1 MTTWLITGCSSGLGR
16 AFAEAA
22 LKRGYNVVA
31 TARDAATLEGL
42 AARYPSTAL
51 ALSLDVTDRRQIEAA
66 HAHAVDAFG
75 EIDVLVNN
83 AGYGYRA
90 AIEEGEP
97 DALARLFA
105 TNFFGAVDLMQVVLP
120 GMRARRR
127 GTIVNISSIGARIS
141 PPGSGFYAASK
152 AALEAAT
159 LSLRREV
166 KPLGITAM
174 VVEPGAFRTDFS
186 GRSLTQ
192 SAEAIA
198 DYAETAGQRRKERDT
213 VAGTQRGEP
222 RKAADALITAIED
235 PEPPFMLVLGPDAVA
250 GFRNALSDLGADADR
265 WEETSVST
273 DHGADAD
280 SVISGVANQPNS

>member
-22 LKRGYNVVA
+22 LERGYNVVA
-31 TARDAATLEGL
+31 TARDATKLENL
-42 AARYPSTAL
+42 AARYPNTAL
-51 ALSLDVTDRRQIEAA
+51 ALSLDVTDRPQIEAA
-66 HAHAVDAFG
+66 HARAVEVFG

-97 DALARLFA
+97 DALERLFA

-127 GTIVNISSIGARIS
+127 GTIVSISSIGARVS

-192 SAEAIA
+192 ASEAIA
-198 DYAETAGQRRKERDT
+198 DYADTAGRRRKGAPHHRRHSARRTRQGRGRVDHGDRGPRAALRARARSRCRSQLSQCAQRPQRRPRQL
-213 VAGTQRGEP
+213 AGAEP
-222 RKAADALITAIED
+222 EHR
-235 PEPPFMLVLGPDAVA
+235 P
-250 GFRNALSDLGADADR
+250 
-265 WEETSVST
+265 
-273 DHGADAD
+273 
-280 SVISGVANQPNS
+280 

>member
-22 LKRGYNVVA
+22 LERGYNVVA
-31 TARDAATLEGL
+31 TARDATKLENL
-42 AARYPSTAL
+42 AARYPNTAL
-51 ALSLDVTDRRQIEAA
+51 ALSLDVTDRPQIEAA
-66 HAHAVDAFG
+66 HARAVEVFG

-97 DALARLFA
+97 DALERLFA

-127 GTIVNISSIGARIS
+127 STIVSISSIGARVS

-192 SAEAIA
+192 ASEAIA
-198 DYAETAGQRRKERDT
+198 DYADTAGRRRKEHHTTD
-213 VAGTQRGEP
+213 GTQRGEP
-222 RKAADALITAIED
+222 AKAADALITAIEA
-235 PEPPFMLVLGPDAVA
+235 PAPPFVLVLGPDAVVS
-250 GFRNALSDLGADADR
+250 FRNALNDLSADLDS
-265 WEETSVST
+265 WQELSLST
-273 DHGADAD
+273 DHEGDAD
-280 SVISGVANQPNS
+280 GVTSGVANQSKS